1 MNDMSGR
8 FGGGDGPRN
17 VLGEPL
23 ASCCAAPRTGFFR
36 DGFCRTSAED
46 VGTHVICAVV
56 TDAFLRFTL
65 ARGNDLST
73 PRPEFDFP
81 GLREGDGWC
90 LCALRWVEA
99 LEVGVAP
106 PVRLSATH
114 ARALD
119 FVPLEVLRAHAAPE

>member
-8 FGGGDGPRN
+8 FGGDDGPRN

-23 ASCCAAPRTGFFR
+23 SLCCAAPRTGFFR

-56 TDAFLRFTL
+56 TDEFLRFTL

-99 LEVGVAP
+99 LEAGVAP

-119 FVPLEVLRAHAAPE
+119 YVPLEVLRAHAAPE